1 MSHESSKPLK
11 DVIKEKAQGEVLS
24 DNELARLM
32 SMQSVEL
39 VKKESVSSFEFSE
52 NQRETVDLKLPGR
65 TLRWASGLAAIC
77 VLAILLST
85 FNFNQGTSNND
96 FSIEIAEEVVKNHL
110 KLKPLDV
117 HSDNMIGIREFF
129 TLLDFRP
136 STSTKFNVESNLL
149 GGRYC
154 SIQGVTAAQLRF
166 EQNDGLSTLYQAPYS
181 KKDFGPIPKIE
192 QGQSPLYVVT
202 KGVPVTMWV
211 ENGLLMVLVGR

>member
-1 MSHESSKPLK
+1 MNHESSKPLK
-11 DVIKEKAQGEVLS
+11 DVIKEKAKSEVLS

-39 VKKESVSSFEFSE
+39 VKKEAVSSIGSNE
-52 NQRETVDLKLPGR
+52 NKIKAVGSRLPGPR
-65 TLRWASGLAAIC
+65 WRWASGLAAMC
-77 VLAILLST
+77 VLAVLLST
-85 FNFNQGTSNND
+85 FNFNQGTSKND

-117 HSDNMIGIREFF
+117 HSDNMMGIREFF

-136 STSTKFNVESNLL
+136 STSTNFNVESNLL

-181 KKDFGPIPKIE
+181 KRDFGLIPKIE
-192 QGQSPLYVVT
+192 QGQSPLYVMT